1 MAGGCRHHRLQLH
14 RRLQPHRC
22 RRCVVHMIFKLI
34 VICIVF
40 SSFNNLDLLRSMS
53 ANCCMPRRRGWGAM
67 AAVGRRRPPW
77 LAGACILPSFS
88 QLYLGTS
95 RVRCPPTPYPT
106 NNQPP
111 THPIVSDFVNNWR
124 MRTFQ
129 VAILLC
135 TCMVG
140 RHLCCVVAQFHHL
153 GVGGAR

>member
-1 MAGGCRHHRLQLH
+1 M
-14 RRLQPHRC
+14 
-22 RRCVVHMIFKLI
+22 
-34 VICIVF
+34 
-40 SSFNNLDLLRSMS
+40 
-53 ANCCMPRRRGWGAM
+53 RRRKRKSVIRIRRGCTQQSNRGESKSRDGRKSQGWGTM

-111 THPIVSDFVNNWR
+111 THPIISDFVNNRR
-124 MRTFQ
+124 MRMFQ